1 MPRSD
6 IMNEFPK
13 LTAGDTVSLADRPG
27 KWIVRTI
34 VKGSKADLQSAGDF
48 GSIIR
53 NRGPDRHREIWQPE
67 LFLLV
72 G

>member
-34 VKGSKADLQSAGDF
+34 VNGSKADVQSAGDF
-48 GSIIR
+48 GSIITSAIGDLTVIAKSGSP
-53 NRGPDRHREIWQPE
+53 NYSY
-67 LFLLV
+67 
-72 G
+72 